1 MRKLTKADIELL
13 LNWGYLKDDITDIQ
27 YRLPYL
33 RCYLYDDKNGSQVRI
48 SRKKAIE
55 LIGRDDFLSGL
66 GRSAFHWDALRTI
79 EGTNLSVSF
88 DMSKYFRS

>member
-1 MRKLTKADIELL
+1 MKKLTKADINILKE
-13 LNWGYLKDDITDIQ
+13 WGYTDKDIECIK

-33 RCYLYDDKNGSQVRI
+33 RCYLYDYDDDSEKRI

-55 LIGRDDFLSGL
+55 YIGRNKFLSGL
-66 GRSAFHWDALRTI
+66 GRCAFHWHSARGLENTRC
-79 EGTNLSVSF
+79 EVFF

>member
-13 LNWGYLKDDITDIQ
+13 MNWGYLKEDITDIQ

-33 RCYLYDDKNGSQVRI
+33 RCYLYNEKDGSEVRI

-55 LIGRDDFLSGL
+55 LIGREQFLSGL
-66 GRSAFHWDALRTI
+66 GRCAFHWDALKI
-79 EGTNLSVSF
+79 VEGTNLSVFF